1 MQVLNSYSRASQNGI
16 AGERIAES
24 ILNVPVDPTA
34 VIDIIP
40 PGGSPIEVKTCQAW
54 VKTAHTDNHRRRGR
68 YNLVGTQ
75 HRALCKEGGY
85 YLFVLLDET
94 EKPIEVSCL
103 PAKTV
108 YHPSLQTKNTRVS
121 LCWSNVIPPEAA

>member
-1 MQVLNSYSRASQNGI
+1 MQALNPYSRASHNGV

-34 VIDIIP
+34 ILDINP
-40 PGGSPIEVKTCQAW
+40 TGGCPIEVKTCQAW

-85 YLFVLLDET
+85 YLFVLLDDA

-103 PAKTV
+103 PATTV
-108 YHPSLQTKNTRVS
+108 YHPSLQAKNTRVS
-121 LCWSNVIPPEAA
+121 LCWSNVIPPEAS

>member
-1 MQVLNSYSRASQNGI
+1 MQAMNSYTRASHNGI
-16 AGERIAES
+16 TGERIAET
-24 ILNVPVDPTA
+24 ILNVTVDHDA
-34 VIDIIP
+34 VIDITPSRGHPVEI
-40 PGGSPIEVKTCQAW
+40 KTCQAW
-54 VKTAHTDNHRRRGR
+54 VKTAHTDNRRRRGR

-94 EKPIEVSCL
+94 EKPIQLSCL

-108 YHPSLQTKNTRVS
+108 YHPSLQTRNTRVS
-121 LCWSNVIPPEAA
+121 LCWSDVIPSEVA

>member
-1 MQVLNSYSRASQNGI
+1 MQVLNPYSRASQNGI

-24 ILNVPVDPTA
+24 ILNIPVDPTA
-34 VIDIIP
+34 VIDIAP
-40 PGGSPIEVKTCQAW
+40 PRGRPVEVKTCQAW
-54 VKTAHTDNHRRRGR
+54 VKTAHTDNQRRRGR

-75 HRALCKEGGY
+75 HRALCKAGGY

-94 EKPIEVSCL
+94 EKPIQVSCM

-108 YHPSLQTKNTRVS
+108 YHPSLQTRNTRVS
-121 LCWSNVIPPEAA
+121 LCWSNVIPSEVA

>member
-1 MQVLNSYSRASQNGI
+1 MQAMNSYTRASQNGL

-24 ILNVPVDPTA
+24 ILNIPVDHIAVLDIAPTR
-34 VIDIIP
+34 
-40 PGGSPIEVKTCQAW
+40 GHPIEVKTCQAW
-54 VKTAHTDNHRRRGR
+54 IKTAHTENGRRRGR

-85 YLFVLLDET
+85 YLFVLLDDT

-103 PAKTV
+103 PATTV

-121 LCWSNVIPPEAA
+121 LCWSNVIPKEAS

>member
-16 AGERIAES
+16 AGERIVES
-24 ILNVPVDPTA
+24 ILNVPVDPTS
-34 VIDIIP
+34 VIDITP
-40 PGGSPIEVKTCQAW
+40 PGGSPVEVKTCQVW

-94 EKPIEVSCL
+94 EKAIEVSCL
-103 PAKTV
+103 PAREI

-121 LCWSNVIPPEAA
+121 LCWSNVIPPEAS

>member
-24 ILNVPVDPTA
+24 ILNVPVDPIA
-34 VIDIIP
+34 IVDISP
-40 PGGSPIEVKTCQAW
+40 AHGGPIEVKTCQAW
-54 VKTAHTDNHRRRGR
+54 IKTAHTDNRRRRGR
-68 YNLVGTQ
+68 YNLHGIQ
-75 HRALCKEGGY
+75 HRALCKAGGY

-94 EKPIEVSCL
+94 EKPIQLSCL

-108 YHPSLQTKNTRVS
+108 YHPSLQTRNTRVS
-121 LCWSNVIPPEAA
+121 LCWSDVIPSEAA